1 MARFDVNAARAQ
13 RLEALGRTWSFELDD
28 ESFTLPTE
36 LTRATAKALRE
47 LDDNDVDGLLG
58 LLMGEQQFARFERHE
73 VTMQDI
79 AAILEAYGKET
90 GLGLGKAEPRRV
102 RRRTRRGPR
111 SGPAPLLRDRSARL
125 AP

>member
-13 RLEALGRTWSFELDD
+13 RLEAHGRAWSFELDG

-36 LTRATAKALRE
+36 MSRGTAKGLRK
-47 LDDNDVDGLLG
+47 LDDNDVDGLLR
-58 LLMGEQQFARFERHE
+58 LLMGEKQFNEFEKHD

-90 GLGLGKAEPRRV
+90 GLSLGE
-102 RRRTRRGPR
+102 G
-111 SGPAPLLRDRSARL
+111 
-125 AP
+125 

>member
-13 RLEALGRTWSFELDD
+13 RLEALGRTWSFELDG

-36 LTRATAKALRE
+36 LTRATAKALRK

-58 LLMGEQQFARFERHE
+58 LLMGEQQFARFERYE

-79 AAILEAYGKET
+79 AAILEAYGSET
-90 GLGLGKAEPRRV
+90 GLGLGE
-102 RRRTRRGPR
+102 G
-111 SGPAPLLRDRSARL
+111 
-125 AP
+125 